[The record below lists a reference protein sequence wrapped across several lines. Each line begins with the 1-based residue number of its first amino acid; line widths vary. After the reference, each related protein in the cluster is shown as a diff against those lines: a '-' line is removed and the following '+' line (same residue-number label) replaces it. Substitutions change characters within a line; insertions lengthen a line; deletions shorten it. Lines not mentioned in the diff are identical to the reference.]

1 MNILELVLG
10 LLGDDWWLSLGRWLT
25 VLWIVV
31 DRPWEVGD
39 HIWNGGVYADTW
51 LLSLGWWMNMLELVY
66 GHLGDDWWVSFG
78 RWVTVL

>member
-10 LLGDDWWLSLGRWLT
+10 LVGEDWWLSLGRRLT

-66 GHLGDDWWVSFG
+66 GHLGDDWWVPLG